1 MSADLGGLGY
11 LDGSYVDDRQVAVG
25 NDQITAAVAA
35 VVTGG
40 EVLDHLHLNFR
51 RRRTHGLYNEVA
63 LDIGVLF
70 DLVSYLQGEQGKPDA
85 LVVGARREPVDRV
98 AAGKHPAFR
107 TTPEPYVVPLGRAA
121 RNLLLVGEI
130 LLTIE

>member
-1 MSADLGGLGY
+1 GD
-11 LDGSYVDDRQVAVG
+11 
-25 NDQITAAVAA
+25 DQITATVAA

-40 EVLDHLHLNFR
+40 EVFDHLHLNFR
-51 RRRTHGLYNEVA
+51 RRRTQGLDNEVA

-70 DLVSYLQGEQGKPDA
+70 DLVSYLQGEQGKSDA
-85 LVVGARREPVDRV
+85 LVVSSRREPVDRI

-107 TTPEPYVVPLGRAA
+107 TAPKPYVVPLGRVA